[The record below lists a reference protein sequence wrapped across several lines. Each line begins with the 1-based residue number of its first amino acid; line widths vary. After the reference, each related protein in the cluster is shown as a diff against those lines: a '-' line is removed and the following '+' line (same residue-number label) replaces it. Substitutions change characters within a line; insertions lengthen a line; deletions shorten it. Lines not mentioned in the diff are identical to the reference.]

1 MLAHIAWLER
11 WVWFVFCVQML
22 YDFWHDGIGLVYLE
36 KILWLIHKC
45 FPLITTYFH
54 FHGSISSFKGYAFPF
69 FPDFFLQYKF

>member
-36 KILWLIHKC
+36 KILWLIHIML
-45 FPLITTYFH
+45 PSYNYLL
-54 FHGSISSFKGYAFPF
+54 SFSRIDQF
-69 FPDFFLQYKF
+69 F